1 MIGLPFNPNNCLFVA
16 NQALN
21 ANQFN
26 GIVPNASNTSNHTVL
41 WDFVDSKIYW
51 VNTLTNIIEREI
63 DGLGGIQNE
72 SYQVLSSSSVD
83 PFSSYFN
90 VVNVPTVFSN
100 NYLLLPAGTYMFDL
114 EFDIYPFNGL
124 IERLRA
130 PIVAEIRTNTNQ
142 AILNADV
149 SDIVRGLREVSAR
162 YIPASLYPLDFDGN
176 DPQICNQTV
185 VSKIV
190 TFNAPAVVKSCFYL
204 DTSETIAAEA
214 INNIQL
220 RALLVK

>member
-1 MIGLPFNPNNCLFVA
+1 MIGLPFNPDNCLFVA
-16 NQALN
+16 NQAVN

-26 GIVPNASNTSNHTVL
+26 GVVPNASNTSNHTVL
-41 WDFVDSKIYW
+41 WDFIDSKIYW

-72 SYQVLSSSSVD
+72 SYQISSSSNT
-83 PFSSYFN
+83 YYT
-90 VVNVPTVFSN
+90 VNLTPTVYSN

-114 EFDIYPFNGL
+114 EFDIYPFDAE

-142 AILNADV
+142 AIVNADV
-149 SDIVRGLREVSAR
+149 SDIVRGSREVSAR
-162 YIPASLYPLDFDGN
+162 YIGSTLYPIDFEGN
-176 DPQICNQTV
+176 PQIFNQTV

-204 DTSETIAAEA
+204 DATDPVAAEA

-220 RALLVK
+220 RAFLVK

>member
-1 MIGLPFNPNNCLFVA
+1 MIGLPFNPDNCLFVA
-16 NQALN
+16 NQAVN

-26 GIVPNASNTSNHTVL
+26 GVVPNASNTSNHTVL
-41 WDFVDSKIYW
+41 WDFIDSKIYW

-72 SYQVLSSSSVD
+72 SYQISSSSNT
-83 PFSSYFN
+83 YYT
-90 VVNVPTVFSN
+90 VNLTPTVYSN

-114 EFDIYPFNGL
+114 EFDIYPFDEE
-124 IERLRA
+124 IERARA

-142 AILNADV
+142 AIVNADV
-149 SDIVRGLREVSAR
+149 SDIVRGSREVSAR
-162 YIPASLYPLDFDGN
+162 YIGSTIYPIDFEN
-176 DPQICNQTV
+176 NPQIFNQTV

-204 DTSETIAAEA
+204 DSTDPIAAEA

-220 RALLVK
+220 RAFLVK

>member
-1 MIGLPFNPNNCLFVA
+1 MIGLPFNPDNCLFVA
-16 NQALN
+16 NQAVN

-26 GIVPNASNTSNHTVL
+26 GVVPNASNTSNHTVL
-41 WDFVDSKIYW
+41 WDFIDSKIYW

-72 SYQVLSSSSVD
+72 SYQISSSSNTYYAVLIT
-83 PFSSYFN
+83 
-90 VVNVPTVFSN
+90 PTVYSN

-114 EFDIYPFNGL
+114 EFDIYPFDAE
-124 IERLRA
+124 IERARA

-142 AILNADV
+142 AIVNADV
-149 SDIVRGLREVSAR
+149 SDIVRGSREVYAR
-162 YIPASLYPLDFDGN
+162 FIGSTLYPIDFEN
-176 DPQICNQTV
+176 ENPQIFNQTV

-204 DTSETIAAEA
+204 DSTDPIAAEA

-220 RALLVK
+220 RAFLVK